1 MGNFL
6 SRRNSGVQE
15 LEYSSQNAY
24 RYPPRSGCYFG
35 SHFIMGGQRFE
46 TAQPEAYL
54 FGDNHDLNWLHS
66 RPYPFPYPGPCT
78 NEATKTLKSLVNIR
92 KDTLRLVKTSENTQ
106 AVLPGEET
114 QPNSGYNLEFTFD
127 SDVRVAITI
136 YYFATEEI
144 SNGQAI
150 YQPRDPSTTSETFH
164 YKRGTNQ
171 QFSQSTHIFDPS
183 KYPEEDVSDRWQYNP
198 DKEVFPIVIQCN
210 VEDDQESVGHS
221 HITFAIAET
230 NGDDYV
236 IKALK
241 QKQVVD
247 GLCFLLQEIF
257 GIENKNSPDLKADSE
272 EIEDTG
278 SECVICMS
286 DIRDT
291 LILPCRHLCLCNT
304 CADSLRYQSS
314 TCPICR
320 VPFRALL
327 QIRAMRKKTNQLPSS
342 NPGEN
347 DVENTSQE
355 NIPQGY
361 EATSLM
367 EALNGPSGNSRNQQN
382 TQLMPPDGQNPNLD
396 RLLGIGS
403 AENGEVPEQRTSKRR
418 SSTKSNR
425 SIRSNQGVEAESSS
439 QHPTD
444 IKEGEKRQ
452 SFKGKRSSTSRRRER
467 QSETN
472 EENEIN
478 VEFKGVSVENNPTPS
493 SASLQAHVTVMSD
506 GVELDKVVVRD
517 QEELPG
523 TPCPSEKIISCTND
537 ANNQKQT

>member
-6 SRRNSGVQE
+6 SRQNSGVQE

-54 FGDNHDLNWLHS
+54 FGDNNDLNWFHS

-78 NEATKTLKSLVNIR
+78 HEATKTLKSLVNIR

-114 QPNSGYNLEFTFD
+114 QPSNGYNLEFTFD

-136 YYFATEEI
+136 YYFASEEMV
-144 SNGQAI
+144 NGQAMYI
-150 YQPRDPSTTSETFH
+150 PRDPSMTSETFH
-164 YKRGTNQ
+164 YKRGANQ

-183 KYPEEDVSDRWQYNP
+183 KYPEEDWQYNP

-221 HITFAIAET
+221 HITFAVAEL
-230 NGDDYV
+230 NGEDYV

-327 QIRAMRKKTNQLPSS
+327 QIRAMRKKTNPLPPS
-342 NPGEN
+342 NPSEN
-347 DVENTSQE
+347 DLENTSQE
-355 NIPQGY
+355 NIPHGY

-367 EALNGPSGNSRNQQN
+367 EALNGSSGNSRNPPN
-382 TQLMPPDGQNPNLD
+382 TQILPPDGIAN
-396 RLLGIGS
+396 
-403 AENGEVPEQRTSKRR
+403 AENAEPVQQRSSKRR
-418 SSTKSNR
+418 SSTKSNH
-425 SIRSNQGVEAESSS
+425 SVRSNHRMEPESSS
-439 QHPTD
+439 QQPT
-444 IKEGEKRQ
+444 EGSSEERRQ
-452 SFKGKRSSTSRRRER
+452 SIKSKRPSTSSRRHEK

-472 EENEIN
+472 EENDIN
-478 VEFKGVSVENNPTPS
+478 VEFKGVVVENNPTPS

-506 GVELDKVVVRD
+506 DVEPDKVVIKD
-517 QEELPG
+517 QELPG
-523 TPCPSEKIISCTND
+523 TPSPSEKSVSCTTETNS
-537 ANNQKQT
+537 QVQT